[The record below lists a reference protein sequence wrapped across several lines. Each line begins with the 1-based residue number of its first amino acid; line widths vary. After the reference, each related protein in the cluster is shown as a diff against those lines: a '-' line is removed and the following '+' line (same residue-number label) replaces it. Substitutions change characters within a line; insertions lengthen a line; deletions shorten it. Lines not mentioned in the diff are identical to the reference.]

1 VLSTGTAGDCH
12 DGGASL
18 ATDGTLELGVIAATI
33 GGAGDTTVYVFSP
46 QTLLTNTVPA
56 STQTKITY
64 NAMGQVTSGAQAQ
77 FSDIG
82 GSVAA
87 SQLPNPSA
95 STLGGIESLAAT
107 TSKWIN
113 AVSTSGVP
121 AATQPAFT
129 DISGSAGCAQ
139 LPALTGHITTSAGSC
154 ATTAASIVTAFTSF
168 CTGGTIAAS
177 STVFMPGYG
186 GVTTTCTGLG
196 TTRTSGMPVS
206 AGTIKNLRVNMGTG
220 GKANDKVTIEIA
232 GVASALTCTY
242 GTATSCSD
250 ITHTAAVTAGQI
262 LTIAVVTGASDTTA
276 NLNVYFELV
285 N

>member
-1 VLSTGTAGDCH
+1 LGNIPDSVTMAG
-12 DGGASL
+12 SL
-18 ATDGTLELGVIAATI
+18 LTTNIAAPASPVAGKVKLFADSTDLRFHDKNANGAI
-33 GGAGDTTVYVFSP
+33 GTTVVADTGAANNF
-46 QTLLTNTVPA
+46 LTA
-56 STQTKITY
+56 IS
-64 NAMGQVTSGAQAQ
+64 
-77 FSDIG
+77 
-82 GSVAA
+82 AA
-87 SQLPNPSA
+87 
-95 STLGGIESLAAT
+95 GVV
-107 TSKWIN
+107 SK
-113 AVSTSGVP
+113 S
-121 AATQPAFT
+121 QPAFSNL
-129 DISGSAGCAQ
+129 SGSATCAQ
-139 LPALTGHITTSAGSC
+139 LPALTGHVTTSAGSC

-220 GKANDKVTIEIA
+220 GKANDKVTVEIA

-242 GTATSCSD
+242 GTGTSCSD
-250 ITHTAAVTAGQI
+250 VTHTAAVTAGQV